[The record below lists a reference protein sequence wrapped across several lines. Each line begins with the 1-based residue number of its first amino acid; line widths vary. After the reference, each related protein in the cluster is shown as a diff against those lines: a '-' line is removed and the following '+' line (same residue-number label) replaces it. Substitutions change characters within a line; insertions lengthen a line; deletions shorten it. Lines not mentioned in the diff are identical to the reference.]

1 MVIASDTS
9 PRCPLPMPWG
19 WFQVLYSDELA
30 VGESKPLRCFDQEL
44 VIFRTDSGAA
54 KVLDAYCPH
63 MGAHLGYGIRDQAGG
78 GSRVVGES
86 IECPFHGW
94 RYNGEGECTH
104 VPYAKSLPPR
114 VANPSTDGPRVEHQ

>member
-44 VIFRTDSGAA
+44 VIFAPKAALRKYWMRIARIWVRIWVTASEIRLAVAPAWSESPSSARFMVGDTTARGSAPTYRMQRICRRGREGRAGDCVLAGA
-54 KVLDAYCPH
+54 
-63 MGAHLGYGIRDQAGG
+63 
-78 GSRVVGES
+78 
-86 IECPFHGW
+86 
-94 RYNGEGECTH
+94 
-104 VPYAKSLPPR
+104 
-114 VANPSTDGPRVEHQ
+114 